1 MDIEKI
7 VVVTKKTPLEELIE
21 RYNTR
26 EQAQFYLEH
35 LGADF
40 GRYETQHETYKRAQK
55 QLKDELP
62 HGVRAQWIERET
74 LPMFQFGEND
84 TIVAL
89 GPDGLVVNLAKYLS
103 GQTVVAFNPDPRHID
118 GILLPFRVTDAP
130 VIWKRLASGN
140 VPICNVTM
148 ARARTADGQ
157 QILAVNDLFLGAA
170 SHIAARYKIE
180 YRGHGPKRRF
190 RAASSFRRAPVQPV
204 GGARLCAAP
213 PNYAA
218 KIATKPII
226 VSRWTRANW
235 SFACANRSRVWRRAP
250 TLSRAKLSWVTRLIW
265 FRRCR
270 RARVIFGD
278 GVRTEDFIEWNAG
291 VEVKIGVADEVLRF
305 MAQ

>member
-40 GRYETQHETYKRAQK
+40 GRYEIQHETYKRAQK

-103 GQTVVAFNPDPRHID
+103 GQTVVAFNPDPCHID
-118 GILLPFRVTDAP
+118 GILLPFRITDAP
-130 VIWKRLASGN
+130 VIWKRLASGK

-180 YRGHGPKRRF
+180 YRGHGEAQISSGVIVSTGAGSTGWRR
-190 RAASSFRRAPVQPV
+190 SIVC
-204 GGARLCAAP
+204 G
-213 PNYAA
+213 AA
-218 KIATKPII
+218 KLCGENSDETDYRFALDARKLEFCVREPFESLASGADIIAGEIKLGDTLDL
-226 VSRWTRANW
+226 VSQM
-235 SFACANRSRVWRRAP
+235 P
-250 TLSRAKLSWVTRLIW
+250 QGG
-265 FRRCR
+265 
-270 RARVIFGD
+270 VIFGD
-278 GVRTEDFIEWNAG
+278 GVTEDWIEWNAG
-291 VEVKIGVADEVLRF
+291 VEVVIGVADEVLRL
-305 MAQ
+305 AQ